1 MVTEK
6 NSELHR
12 LAAKVESLQKQH
24 EAFSDELQQLRD
36 EISHLQSV
44 ESTPDIVQNSAK
56 EENINAE
63 TVSEQHNENLE
74 KHVEM
79 PPPIIFPTIKIPP
92 SHQKAPKVD
101 LGIDIEKLIGENIIN
116 KIGIIITVIGIA
128 IGAKYAIDHELISPL
143 TRIILGYAAGLG
155 LLGFAIKLKQKY
167 ENYSA
172 VLLSG
177 AMATMY
183 FITFAAYGYYD
194 LIPQILTFALMVMFT
209 IFTVTAAIIY
219 NKHIVAHIGL
229 VGAYAVP
236 FLLSQDSGRADILFT
251 YMSIINTGILF
262 TAFKKYWRS
271 LNYSAF
277 GITWIIFLT
286 WYKFSYRTYSD
297 YSYRNYGI
305 SGINEDLFL
314 GLTFLVIFFSIF
326 YATFLSYK
334 LIKKEQFEYKDIA
347 LILINS
353 FIMYGVGYS
362 ILDNH
367 PIGTYY
373 LGLFTV
379 LNAIIHSIVSIVVFR
394 NKLADKALFYL
405 ISGLVL
411 VFLTLTAPV
420 QLDGNWVTLL
430 WAGEATL
437 LFWLGRTKN
446 ISFYEKFSYPLMIL
460 SFVSLIQEW
469 EHYGYRVITADTR
482 LIPLINIHF
491 LTSLLF
497 VIAFGFLT
505 KINAVTMSA
514 TPFLAQ
520 KLRHKILSIGIPAIL
535 LIAIYC
541 SFFFEIGHYFNQVHS
556 DSLTMRTET
565 SGQYSEHIYN
575 SDIMEYKAIAL
586 VNYTMFF
593 IAMMTLLN
601 IKKLRNRYV
610 GLFNF
615 VLGVVGKLLFLT
627 AGLYAIS
634 ELRESY
640 LGQNGELYHHSGN
653 IFYIIVR
660 YISLVFIGLLLAMGY
675 KNSRQEYSDKV
686 LRVVFDFVLH
696 IAVLWIISSE
706 LIHWMD
712 ILSSMESYKL
722 GLSILWGIYSLSMIV
737 LGIAK
742 KQKHI
747 RIGAMVLF
755 AGTLVK
761 LFIYDIAHLTTIA
774 KTIVFVCLG
783 VLLLIISFLYNKYTL
798 LISDEKTSVEDN
810 G

>member
-1 MVTEK
+1 M
-6 NSELHR
+6 
-12 LAAKVESLQKQH
+12 
-24 EAFSDELQQLRD
+24 
-36 EISHLQSV
+36 
-44 ESTPDIVQNSAK
+44 
-56 EENINAE
+56 
-63 TVSEQHNENLE
+63 
-74 KHVEM
+74 
-79 PPPIIFPTIKIPP
+79 
-92 SHQKAPKVD
+92 QKAPTVD

-183 FITFAAYGYYD
+183 FITFAAYSYYD
-194 LIPQILTFALMVMFT
+194 LIPQILSFALMVMFT

-251 YMSIINTGILF
+251 YISIINTGILF

-286 WYKFSYRTYSD
+286 WYNASYRTYEIF
-297 YSYRNYGI
+297 RT
-305 SGINEDLFL
+305 NEDFFL
-314 GLTFLVIFFSIF
+314 GLTFLFIFFSIF
-326 YATFLSYK
+326 YTTFLSYK

-379 LNAIIHSIVSIVVFR
+379 LNAIIHSIVSLVVFR

-405 ISGLVL
+405 VSGLVL

-446 ISFYEKFSYPLMIL
+446 ISFYEKFSYPLMML
-460 SFVSLIQEW
+460 SFFSLMNDW
-469 EHYGYRVITADTR
+469 HYRYVIIRTWDTR
-482 LIPLINIHF
+482 ITPLINIHF

-514 TPFLAQ
+514 TPFSAQ

-541 SFFFEIGHYFNQVHS
+541 SFFFEIDHYFNQVYG
-556 DSLTMRTET
+556 DSLTMRTAT
-565 SGQYSEHIYN
+565 SGQYSDSIYN
-575 SDIMEYKAIAL
+575 HDIMEYKKIAL

-601 IKKLRNRYV
+601 IKRLRNRYV
-610 GLFNF
+610 GTLNF
-615 VLGVVGKLLFLT
+615 VLGVVGKL
-627 AGLYAIS
+627 
-634 ELRESY
+634 
-640 LGQNGELYHHSGN
+640 
-653 IFYIIVR
+653 
-660 YISLVFIGLLLAMGY
+660 
-675 KNSRQEYSDKV
+675 
-686 LRVVFDFVLH
+686 
-696 IAVLWIISSE
+696 
-706 LIHWMD
+706 
-712 ILSSMESYKL
+712 
-722 GLSILWGIYSLSMIV
+722 
-737 LGIAK
+737 
-742 KQKHI
+742 
-747 RIGAMVLF
+747 
-755 AGTLVK
+755 
-761 LFIYDIAHLTTIA
+761 
-774 KTIVFVCLG
+774 
-783 VLLLIISFLYNKYTL
+783 
-798 LISDEKTSVEDN
+798 
-810 G
+810 

>member
-1 MVTEK
+1 MTEK

-44 ESTPDIVQNSAK
+44 ESTPDIVQNSAE

-63 TVSEQHNENLE
+63 TVSEQHNENHE
-74 KHVEM
+74 KHVDIS
-79 PPPIIFPTIKIPP
+79 PPIIFPTIKTPP
-92 SHQKAPKVD
+92 PMQKAPTVD

-183 FITFAAYGYYD
+183 FITFAAYSYYD
-194 LIPQILTFALMVMFT
+194 LIPQILSFALMVMFT

-251 YMSIINTGILF
+251 YISIINTGILF

-286 WYKFSYRTYSD
+286 WYNASYRTYEIF
-297 YSYRNYGI
+297 RT
-305 SGINEDLFL
+305 NEDFFL
-314 GLTFLVIFFSIF
+314 GLTFLFIFFSIF
-326 YATFLSYK
+326 YTTFLSYK

-379 LNAIIHSIVSIVVFR
+379 LNAIIHSIVSLVVFR

-405 ISGLVL
+405 VSGLVL

-446 ISFYEKFSYPLMIL
+446 ISFYEKFSYPLMML
-460 SFVSLIQEW
+460 SFFSLMNDW
-469 EHYGYRVITADTR
+469 HYRYVIIRTWDTR
-482 LIPLINIHF
+482 ITPLINIHF

-514 TPFLAQ
+514 TPFSAQ

-541 SFFFEIGHYFNQVHS
+541 SFFFEIDHYFNQVYG
-556 DSLTMRTET
+556 DSLTMRTAT
-565 SGQYSEHIYN
+565 SGQYSDSIYN
-575 SDIMEYKAIAL
+575 HDIMEYKKIAL

-601 IKKLRNRYV
+601 IKRLRNRYV
-610 GLFNF
+610 GTLNF

-660 YISLVFIGLLLAMGY
+660 YISLVFVGLLLAMGY

>member
-44 ESTPDIVQNSAK
+44 ESTPDIVQNSAE

-63 TVSEQHNENLE
+63 TVSEQHNENHE
-74 KHVEM
+74 KHVDIS
-79 PPPIIFPTIKIPP
+79 PPIIFPTIKTPP
-92 SHQKAPKVD
+92 PMQKAPTVD

-183 FITFAAYGYYD
+183 FITFAAYSYYD
-194 LIPQILTFALMVMFT
+194 LIPQILSFALMVMFT

-251 YMSIINTGILF
+251 YISIINTGILF

-286 WYKFSYRTYSD
+286 WYNASYRTYEIF
-297 YSYRNYGI
+297 RT
-305 SGINEDLFL
+305 NEDFFL
-314 GLTFLVIFFSIF
+314 GLTFLFIFFSIF
-326 YATFLSYK
+326 YTTFLSYK

-379 LNAIIHSIVSIVVFR
+379 LNAIIHSIVSLVVFR

-405 ISGLVL
+405 VSGLVL

-446 ISFYEKFSYPLMIL
+446 ISFYEKFSYPLMML
-460 SFVSLIQEW
+460 SFFSLMNDW
-469 EHYGYRVITADTR
+469 HYRYVIIRTWDTR
-482 LIPLINIHF
+482 ITPLINIHF

-514 TPFLAQ
+514 TPFSAQ

-541 SFFFEIGHYFNQVHS
+541 SFFFEIDHYFNQVYG
-556 DSLTMRTET
+556 DSLTMRTAT
-565 SGQYSEHIYN
+565 SGQYSDSIYN
-575 SDIMEYKAIAL
+575 HDIMEYKKIAL

-601 IKKLRNRYV
+601 IKRLRNRYV
-610 GLFNF
+610 GTLNF

-660 YISLVFIGLLLAMGY
+660 YISLVFVGLLLAMGY

>member
-44 ESTPDIVQNSAK
+44 ESTPDIVQNSAE

-63 TVSEQHNENLE
+63 TVSEQHNENHE
-74 KHVEM
+74 KHVDIS
-79 PPPIIFPTIKIPP
+79 PPIIFPTIKTPP
-92 SHQKAPKVD
+92 PMQKAPTVD

-183 FITFAAYGYYD
+183 FITFAAYSYYD

-251 YMSIINTGILF
+251 YISIINTGILF

-286 WYKFSYRTYSD
+286 WYNASYRTYEIF
-297 YSYRNYGI
+297 RT
-305 SGINEDLFL
+305 NEDFFL
-314 GLTFLVIFFSIF
+314 GLTFLFIFFSIF

-446 ISFYEKFSYPLMIL
+446 ISFYEKFSYPLMML
-460 SFVSLIQEW
+460 SFFSLMNDW
-469 EHYGYRVITADTR
+469 HYRYVIIRTWDTR
-482 LIPLINIHF
+482 ITPLINIHF

-514 TPFLAQ
+514 TPFSAQ

-541 SFFFEIGHYFNQVHS
+541 SFFFEIDHYFNQVYG
-556 DSLTMRTET
+556 DSLTMRTAT
-565 SGQYSEHIYN
+565 SGQYSDSIYN
-575 SDIMEYKAIAL
+575 HDIMEYKKIAL
-586 VNYTMFF
+586 VNYTMLF

-601 IKKLRNRYV
+601 IKRLRNRYV
-610 GLFNF
+610 GTLNF

-660 YISLVFIGLLLAMGY
+660 YISLVFVGLLLAMGY

>member
-44 ESTPDIVQNSAK
+44 ESTPDIVQNSAE

-63 TVSEQHNENLE
+63 TVSEQHNENHE
-74 KHVEM
+74 KHVDIS
-79 PPPIIFPTIKIPP
+79 PPIIFPTIKTPP
-92 SHQKAPKVD
+92 PMQKAPTVD

-183 FITFAAYGYYD
+183 FITFAAYSYYD
-194 LIPQILTFALMVMFT
+194 LIPQILSFALMVMFT

-251 YMSIINTGILF
+251 YISIINTGILF

-286 WYKFSYRTYSD
+286 WYNASYRTYEIF
-297 YSYRNYGI
+297 RT
-305 SGINEDLFL
+305 NEDFFL
-314 GLTFLVIFFSIF
+314 GLTFLFIFFSIF
-326 YATFLSYK
+326 YTTFLSYK

-379 LNAIIHSIVSIVVFR
+379 LNAIIHSIVSLVVFR

-405 ISGLVL
+405 VSGLVL

-446 ISFYEKFSYPLMIL
+446 ISFYEKFSYPLMML
-460 SFVSLIQEW
+460 SFFSLMNDW
-469 EHYGYRVITADTR
+469 HYRYVIIRTWDTR
-482 LIPLINIHF
+482 ITPLINIHF

-514 TPFLAQ
+514 TPFSAQ

-541 SFFFEIGHYFNQVHS
+541 SFFFEIDHYFNQVYG
-556 DSLTMRTET
+556 DSLTMRTAT
-565 SGQYSEHIYN
+565 SGQYSDSIYN
-575 SDIMEYKAIAL
+575 NDIMEYKTIAL

-610 GLFNF
+610 GTLNF

-660 YISLVFIGLLLAMGY
+660 YISLVFVGLLLAMGY

>member
-6 NSELHR
+6 NSELYR

-44 ESTPDIVQNSAK
+44 ESTPDIVEKMAA
-56 EENINAE
+56 EENINTE
-63 TVSEQHNENLE
+63 TAAEQHNEDHE

-92 SHQKAPKVD
+92 PMQKAPTVD
-101 LGIDIEKLIGENIIN
+101 LGIDIEKIIGENIIN

-183 FITFAAYGYYD
+183 FITFAAYSYYD

-251 YMSIINTGILF
+251 YISIINTGILF

-286 WYKFSYRTYSD
+286 WYKFSYQTYNE
-297 YSYRNYGI
+297 YSYRTYGI
-305 SGINEDLFL
+305 SKINEDFFL
-314 GLTFLVIFFSIF
+314 GLTFLFIFFSIF

-394 NKLADKALFYL
+394 NRLADKALFYL

-446 ISFYEKFSYPLMIL
+446 ISFYEKFSYPLMML
-460 SFVSLIQEW
+460 SFFSLMHDW
-469 EHYGYRVITADTR
+469 DYRYVVLTADTR
-482 LIPLINIHF
+482 VIPIINIHF

-497 VIAFGFLT
+497 VIAFGFMA
-505 KINAVTMSA
+505 KINAATMSA
-514 TPFLAQ
+514 TPFSAQ

-541 SFFFEIGHYFNQVHS
+541 SFFFEIDHYFNQVYS
-556 DSLTMRTET
+556 DSLTMRTAT
-565 SGQYSEHIYN
+565 SGQYSHSIYN
-575 SDIMEYKAIAL
+575 NDLMEYKTIAL

-610 GLFNF
+610 GTLNF
-615 VLGVVGKLLFLT
+615 VLGVIGKLLFLT

-653 IFYIIVR
+653 IFYLILR
-660 YISLVFIGLLLAMGY
+660 YISLVFVGLLLAMGY

-686 LRVVFDFVLH
+686 LRMVFDFVLH
-696 IAVLWIISSE
+696 IAVLWIVSSE

-722 GLSILWGIYSLSMIV
+722 GLSILWGVYSLSMIV

-747 RIGAMVLF
+747 RIAAMFLF
-755 AGTLVK
+755 SATLVK

-810 G
+810 A

>member
-1 MVTEK
+1 VVTEK

-44 ESTPDIVQNSAK
+44 ESTPDIVQNSAE

-63 TVSEQHNENLE
+63 TVSEQHNENHE
-74 KHVEM
+74 KHVDIS
-79 PPPIIFPTIKIPP
+79 PPIIFPTIKTPP
-92 SHQKAPKVD
+92 PMQKAPTVD

-183 FITFAAYGYYD
+183 FITFAAYSYYD
-194 LIPQILTFALMVMFT
+194 LIPQILSFALMVMFT

-251 YMSIINTGILF
+251 YISIINTGILF

-286 WYKFSYRTYSD
+286 WYNASYRTYEIF
-297 YSYRNYGI
+297 RT
-305 SGINEDLFL
+305 NEDFFL
-314 GLTFLVIFFSIF
+314 GLTFLFIFFSIF
-326 YATFLSYK
+326 YTTFLSYK

-379 LNAIIHSIVSIVVFR
+379 LNAIIHSIVSLVVFR

-405 ISGLVL
+405 VSGLVL

-446 ISFYEKFSYPLMIL
+446 ISFYEKFSYPLMML
-460 SFVSLIQEW
+460 SFFSLMNDW
-469 EHYGYRVITADTR
+469 HYRYVIIRTWDTR
-482 LIPLINIHF
+482 ITPLINIHF

-514 TPFLAQ
+514 TPFSAQ

-541 SFFFEIGHYFNQVHS
+541 SFFFEIDHYFNQVYG
-556 DSLTMRTET
+556 DSLTMRTAT
-565 SGQYSEHIYN
+565 SGQYSDSIYN
-575 SDIMEYKAIAL
+575 HDIMEYKKIAL

-601 IKKLRNRYV
+601 IKRLRNRYV
-610 GLFNF
+610 GTLNF

-660 YISLVFIGLLLAMGY
+660 YISLVFVGLLLAMGY